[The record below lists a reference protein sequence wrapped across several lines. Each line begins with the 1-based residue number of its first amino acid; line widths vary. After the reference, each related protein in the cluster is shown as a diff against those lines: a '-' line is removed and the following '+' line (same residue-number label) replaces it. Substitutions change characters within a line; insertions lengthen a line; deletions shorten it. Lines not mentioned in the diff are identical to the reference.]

1 MGIAERRIRIMRI
14 LCRRGN
20 ETIANIAQELG
31 VSTRTIRRDIDEL
44 SLTEPIYTQTGRY
57 GGGVYV
63 MDNYIMDR
71 MYMEDNELAVL
82 IKLSEQ
88 AQNYI
93 TPEELKTLKSIIEQY
108 SKPMYNK

>member
-82 IKLSEQ
+82 ESLRATNSAPFDDSFHRASYK
-88 AQNYI
+88 AQWI
-93 TPEELKTLKSIIEQY
+93 SLQVHT
-108 SKPMYNK
+108 